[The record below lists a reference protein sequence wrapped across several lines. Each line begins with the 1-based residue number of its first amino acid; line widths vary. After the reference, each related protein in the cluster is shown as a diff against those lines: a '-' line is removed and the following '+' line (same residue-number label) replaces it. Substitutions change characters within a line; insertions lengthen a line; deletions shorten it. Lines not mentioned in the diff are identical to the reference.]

1 MPPIPPLS
9 RLSSVDQSLFY
20 AYGVGRPRSTDIPI
34 IHHAV
39 EKHALQ
45 QPDAIAVEHLSCN
58 ETLTFRELEAHSN
71 RLAHAL
77 RSHGVTPGKRVCIL
91 ARRSLELVIG
101 IVGVLK
107 SGAQYVPLDAQTIT
121 DETLRFVL
129 EDAQPTIV
137 LVMAD
142 YAHRIYGTPLIV
154 LESIFRP
161 YRMSQEEVVK
171 VEDLSSPDDGAYVI
185 YTSGTTG
192 RPKGVDVRHRGVTN
206 VISGPPGNVG
216 MEPGMRVAQLLNIA
230 FDMGAWEILG
240 SLYNG
245 CTLCLRGNTSKEWA
259 ALLKTVHVVIATPSM
274 LSPHEPENY
283 PTIRHVIVGGEPCPQ
298 ALADKWAQHTNFN
311 NCCGPT
317 EISICNTV
325 QRHCPGY
332 SLSIGTPIPNT
343 NVYILSRDPTSTSPV
358 PIGEVGCMWVG
369 GVGVSKGY
377 LNLPEKTSER
387 WRIDPF
393 VGGGAGMMFNT
404 GDLGRWRR
412 DGQLDHM
419 GRQDDQVKVK
429 GFRVELDGV
438 SAAMRTLPTVKSTVT
453 LLIDSELWGF
463 VTPATVDLDH
473 LRVAVARTQPS
484 YAVPKHYYALED
496 FPLTSNGKVDKRI
509 LRSLAEGKVQQSVK
523 PTLHHYSSWSSEVN
537 PTHVNEKSLYWIKE
551 SAWWRWLGAGVTL
564 WVLWF
569 LLMDSTSSSSGL

>member
-1 MPPIPPLS
+1 MASLSPLS
-9 RLSSVDQSLFY
+9 RLSPVDQSLFY
-20 AYGVGRPRSTDIPI
+20 SYGVGRPRSTIIPI
-34 IHHAV
+34 IHHAI
-39 EKHALQ
+39 EKHARQ
-45 QPDAIAVEHLSCN
+45 QPDAIAVEHLSCK

-77 RSHGVTPGKRVCIL
+77 RSQGVGPGRRVCIL
-91 ARRSLELVIG
+91 ARRSLELIVG
-101 IVGVLK
+101 IVGILK

-129 EDAQPTIV
+129 EDSKPSIV

-142 YAHRIYGTPLIV
+142 YSHRVHGTSSII

-161 YRMSQEEVVK
+161 YRLLYEEVDP
-171 VEDLSSPDDGAYVI
+171 VEDLSSPDDGAYII

-274 LSPHEPENY
+274 LAPHEPENY

-298 ALADKWAQHTNFN
+298 ALADKWAQYTNFN

-325 QRHCPGY
+325 QRHTPGY
-332 SLSIGTPIPNT
+332 PLSIGTPIPNT
-343 NVYILSRDPTSTSPV
+343 NVYILSRDPTSTTPV
-358 PIGEVGCMWVG
+358 PIGDVGCMWVG
-369 GVGVSKGY
+369 GIGVSKGY
-377 LNLPEKTSER
+377 LNLPDKTAER

-393 VGGGAGMMFNT
+393 VGGGTGMMFNT

-438 SAAMRTLPTVKSTVT
+438 SASMRTLPTVKSAVT
-453 LLIDSELWGF
+453 LLIESELWGF
-463 VTPATVDLDH
+463 VTPATVDLDL
-473 LRVAVARTQPS
+473 LRAAVARSQPS

-509 LRSLAEGKVQQSVK
+509 LRSLVQGQAQQITR
-523 PTLHHYSSWSSEVN
+523 PTLHHYSSWSSDVGA
-537 PTHVNEKSLYWIKE
+537 TQLSEKTRYWYKE
-551 SAWWRWLGAGVTL
+551 SAWWRWLGVAMML
-564 WVLWF
+564 LIMWF
-569 LLMDSTSSSSGL
+569 LLTGAGSPSGF